1 MGGES
6 DHIVIASI
14 AEFHGGNILTC
25 ATSHNNTVMH

>member
-6 DHIVIASI
+6 DHIVVASI

-25 ATSHNNTVMH
+25 ATTTP